1 MDGHRRERRRAE
13 RVSYPSRS
21 EIEPRRHPGLSER
34 IFGGEPS
41 KLFESRAPR
50 DARHNA
56 VLALKVIMSAWPTPD
71 EEQIKTAIASVVSW
85 INALRAHQ

>member
-1 MDGHRRERRRAE
+1 MDIDEKDAALNALATLRDPKSSRNGIQDFRNAFLAASR
-13 RVSYPSRS
+13 PSFS
-21 EIEPRRHPGLSER
+21 SAWPL
-34 IFGGEPS
+34 
-41 KLFESRAPR
+41 A

-56 VLALKVIMSAWPTPD
+56 VLALRVIISAWPTPD